1 MTITLK
7 PEDQELIRKRL
18 VDGVF
23 QTAEEIVHRALETL
37 DAQEAW
43 VRENRDAI
51 TAKIDRAHAE
61 FERGEGIPGDEARK
75 RLQLMKET
83 GSERRS

>member
-18 VDGVF
+18 VDGAF
-23 QTAEEIVHRALETL
+23 QSAEEIIHRALETL

-43 VRENRDAI
+43 VRGNRDAI
-51 TAKIDRAHAE
+51 SEKIDRAHAE
-61 FERGEGIPGDEARK
+61 FERGEGIPGDEAKK

-83 GSERRS
+83 RRHRRS